1 MWVNVGPAA
10 MYVSVAARSLL
21 VFYDARKSYVSEI
34 GDVGDNEWD
43 RNGSTTCLQELEDN
57 ASINALGEAA
67 DCAHKRQQRRK
78 RLTNLRIMEKIR

>member
-1 MWVNVGPAA
+1 M
-10 MYVSVAARSLL
+10 
-21 VFYDARKSYVSEI
+21 SEI

-67 DCAHKRQQRRK
+67 DCAHERQRRPYHGK
-78 RLTNLRIMEKIR
+78 DTMRADGLMCVASLRFLTGFLFNDIDDAHTRGNQRF